1 MINNQASSA
10 SSNESFDQGLVEI
23 FTGDGKGKT
32 SAALG
37 IALRALGHNLRVHI
51 IFFMKG
57 GYPYSERQILVK
69 LPNISFS
76 SFGQDYFVDPK
87 NIKPE
92 EKEEARKGLDKTR
105 EVVHGG
111 NYDVVI
117 LDEINVAVSWK
128 LLEVSEVLELI
139 KNKPRKVELILTG
152 RYADPR
158 LIDAADL
165 VTEMVTVKH
174 PYERG
179 IKARGGIDY

>member
-1 MINNQASSA
+1 MINDQASSV
-10 SSNESFDQGLVEI
+10 SSSKSFDVGLVEI
-23 FTGDGKGKT
+23 FTGNGKGKT

-37 IALRALGHNLRVHI
+37 VALRALGHNLRVHI

-57 GYPYSERQILVK
+57 GYPYSERQILAQ

-76 SFGQDYFVDPK
+76 SFGQDYFVDPD

-92 EKEEARKGLDKTR
+92 EKEQARKGLKKAH
-105 EVVHGG
+105 EVIHSG

-117 LDEINVAVSWK
+117 LDEINVAVGWE
-128 LLEVSEVLELI
+128 LLAVSKVLELI
-139 KNKPRKVELILTG
+139 KNKPKNVELILTG

-165 VTEMVTVKH
+165 VTEMVKVKH
-174 PYERG
+174 PYEKG
-179 IKARGGIDY
+179 LKARGGIDY